1 MIQKSYHTYFA
12 RSFSVADC
20 CCFNEM
26 AKAMLVIIVLTLSS
40 HISTTDSESIYG
52 KCSNAGYTF
61 NCSGVGLAD
70 IPDGEHI
77 PSYMKELD
85 FSYNHISN
93 VTFLNYPA
101 LSSSLSTIDL
111 SNNQISVLKN
121 DAFKLLTNL
130 NSLDLSNNLIS
141 GTNLVERMFF
151 DLKRLH
157 HLNMEKNPLRRL
169 KKDTFSF
176 MELPAVD
183 YLDLS
188 HCEIS
193 EMEVSSL
200 DLPSLQYLDLS
211 WNKLQSFDKE
221 SFRMLVNLKTLDM
234 SHNRVSVLNQ
244 VPYIPALVTWIL
256 DSNGMETVEIR
267 EGLEDYAEHIES
279 LYLR

>member
-1 MIQKSYHTYFA
+1 MAEA
-12 RSFSVADC
+12 R
-20 CCFNEM
+20 
-26 AKAMLVIIVLTLSS
+26 LVIIILTLSS
-40 HISTTDSESIYG
+40 SISTVESESIYG
-52 KCSNAGYTF
+52 KCSNAGQTF

-77 PSYMKELD
+77 PTYMEILD
-85 FSYNHISN
+85 FSYNHINN

-101 LSSSLSTIDL
+101 LSSSLSTINL

-130 NSLDLSNNLIS
+130 ISLDLSNNLIS
-141 GTNLVERMFF
+141 GSNLTERMFF
-151 DLKRLH
+151 DLKKLH
-157 HLNMEKNPLRRL
+157 YLNMEKNPLRLL

-176 MELPAVD
+176 MELPAVHH
-183 YLDLS
+183 LDLS

-193 EMEVSSL
+193 EMEASSL

-211 WNKLQSFDKE
+211 WNKLQSFDKA

-234 SHNRVSVLNQ
+234 SHNRVRVLDQ

-267 EGLEDYAEHIES
+267 EDLEDFADNIES